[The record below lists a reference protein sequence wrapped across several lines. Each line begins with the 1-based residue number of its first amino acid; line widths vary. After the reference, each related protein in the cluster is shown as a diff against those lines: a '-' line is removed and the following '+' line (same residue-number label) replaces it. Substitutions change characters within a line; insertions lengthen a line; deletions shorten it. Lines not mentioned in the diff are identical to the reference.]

1 MRKFAILLAAGSC
14 LCASP
19 ALARDGAGYFG
30 IEGGVMIPRDTKISI
45 FDNAGTRIGD
55 DFLRINHKSGWD
67 GDLIAGYDFGTVRAE
82 VELGHKRAGIEKL
95 DVDSPLVAVSDGT
108 FDGDGRVKATSLMGN
123 VLLDFGNEDGVSFYV
138 GGGLGLARVRYRLE
152 TEGAAN
158 DLDLRFNDRA
168 LAGQIVAG
176 VRTMVSDG
184 LDIGLKYR
192 YFQTRKLEFQRGDD
206 DFVDEAR
213 GRFASHSLLAS
224 LIFNLGVR
232 APAPVIAPPVMAPP
246 PPPAATQTCPDGSV
260 ILATDACPAP
270 APAPY
275 VPPPAPE
282 PTPERG

>member
-1 MRKFAILLAAGSC
+1 MRKSVILLALSAG

-30 IEGGVMIPRDTKISI
+30 IEGGVLIPRDTRISI
-45 FDNAGTRIGD
+45 YDDAGNRIGD
-55 DFLRINHKSGWD
+55 DFLRVNHKSGWD
-67 GDLIAGYDFGTVRAE
+67 ADLIAGYDFGAVRAE
-82 VELGHKRAGIEKL
+82 VELGHKRAGVEKIE
-95 DVDSPLVAVSDGT
+95 VESPLAAVDDGE
-108 FDGDGRVKATSLMGN
+108 FDGDGRVKATSLMAN
-123 VLLDFGNEDGVSFYV
+123 VLLDFGNEDGVSFFV
-138 GGGLGLARVRYRLE
+138 GGGLGLARVRYHVASDEAASDLNLRLS
-152 TEGAAN
+152 
-158 DLDLRFNDRA
+158 DRA
-168 LAGQIVAG
+168 LAGQVIAG
-176 VRTMVSDG
+176 VRTMVSEG

-192 YFQTRKLEFQRGDD
+192 YFQTRKLNFGLGDG

-224 LIFNLGVR
+224 VIFNFG
-232 APAPVIAPPVMAPP
+232 APPAAIVAPPVVVAPP
-246 PPPAATQTCPDGSV
+246 PPPATQTCPDGSV